1 MIGFDAV
8 ALYPSMKE
16 QNTAKICREQLAEIV
31 GNGDIDLKGID
42 MEQVTLYIRMN
53 KNLTSNLGKLWK
65 YLPCRK
71 KRGGVEPGMNSEG
84 VAKGKEDND
93 QWWWPKGEIPKED
106 RVQLIGRML
115 EIGVRVMF
123 RNLIYSFG
131 GEQYL
136 QEEGGPIGVRGT
148 CAVSKLVTR
157 DFCQKLRRI

>member
-1 MIGFDAV
+1 M
-8 ALYPSMKE
+8 S
-16 QNTAKICREQLAEIV
+16 
-31 GNGDIDLKGID
+31 
-42 MEQVTLYIRMN
+42 
-53 KNLTSNLGKLWK
+53 
-65 YLPCRK
+65 
-71 KRGGVEPGMNSEG
+71 SEG

-157 DFCQKLRRI
+157 DFCQKLRRILEEGGISVKMLKIYVDDGRLIVPYIEKGAVYNKSTRKIEYTAEQEIEDMEREG